1 MSKVSSGADKRSLIL
16 DAALKLFNSQ
26 GFHGTSTASIAKAAG
41 VATGTL
47 FHHFPTKEALLE
59 TLFLAV
65 KKEFADAL
73 GAMALP
79 GSDLE
84 QQAKTLWLGAL
95 DWGISNPDKQQFFQQ
110 FSLSVEIPLAL
121 REQAMQGILGFIGT
135 MISQGQQQGVLA
147 RLPLPLMLENCHG
160 QYLSATRFFLD
171 RPELA
176 LDPEHR
182 DASFQLFWRAM
193 RP

>member
-1 MSKVSSGADKRSLIL
+1 MNKINGGADKRSQIL
-16 DAALKLFNSQ
+16 NAALKLFNSQ

-47 FHHFPTKEALLE
+47 FHHFATKEALLE
-59 TLFLAV
+59 TLFLTV
-65 KKEFADAL
+65 KTEFADAL
-73 GAMALP
+73 GALKLP
-79 GSDLE
+79 DGEL
-84 QQAKTLWLGAL
+84 QRQAKILWFAAL
-95 DWGISNPDKQQFFQQ
+95 DWAIANPDKQQFFQQ
-110 FSLSVEIPLAL
+110 FSLSVEIPLTL
-121 REQAMQGILGFIGT
+121 REEAMQGILGFIGT
-135 MISQGQQQGVLA
+135 MINQGQQQGVIA

-176 LDPEHR
+176 SDSTHR
-182 DASFQLFWRAM
+182 EASFQLFWTAM